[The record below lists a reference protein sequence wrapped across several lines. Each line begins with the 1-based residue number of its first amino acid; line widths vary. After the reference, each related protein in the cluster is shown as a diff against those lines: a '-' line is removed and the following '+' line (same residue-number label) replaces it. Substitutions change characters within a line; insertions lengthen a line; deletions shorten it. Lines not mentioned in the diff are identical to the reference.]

1 MIYMFRHKFAIEN
14 DRLTLTMN
22 YFLEGPKNK
31 GTVICKV
38 YKVSYKGSRKN
49 ENISRVLNSL

>member
-1 MIYMFRHKFAIEN
+1 MFRHKFAIEN